1 MTGQAV
7 IGFAFLFAFAWAIS
21 EDRRAVSWR
30 LVAVGIALQVLFALV
45 LIKAPFAKHVFLAL
59 NAAVLV
65 IQQAT
70 EAGTTF
76 VFGYLGGGAL
86 PFEESRAGSSFVLGF
101 RALPLIL
108 VVSALSA
115 LLFYWRILPRIVK
128 GCAWVLSRSMGIGG
142 ALGVGAAANIF
153 VGMVESPVIVRPYVA
168 RMHRGEL
175 FALMTT
181 GMATIAGTVMVLYA
195 TVLGPVIPDAL
206 GQILSASVIN
216 VPAALVIAGLMV
228 PAPGAATD
236 AAAVGESD
244 AESAMDAIAAGTAA
258 GVKLVINVAAML
270 IVLVALV
277 ALFNQLLGLLPD
289 VAGDPLSMQRILG
302 WFSRAVGLAHRHPL
316 GRGGHRR
323 RTARQQARV
332 ERVDR
337 LPRSGRPAPGRA
349 LATDAA
355 DPGLR
360 DVRLCQSRQSRD
372 SGRRPWHHRRGPA
385 QRDRGAWRQITAGGI
400 SRDLYDRRDRRRAR
414 DLNSRAQFRKRSG
427 ARSLGSTAMS
437 LGMPAP
443 TARAAATRPS
453 AGEVLMP

>member
-7 IGFAFLFAFAWAIS
+7 LGFALLFAFAWSIS
-21 EDRRAVSWR
+21 EDRKAVSWR
-30 LVAVGIALQVLFALV
+30 LVAVGIGLQFLFALV
-45 LIKAPFAKHVFLAL
+45 LIKAPFAKHAFLAL

-76 VFGYLGGGAL
+76 VFGYLGGGTL
-86 PFEESRAGSSFVLGF
+86 PFEESPTGSSFVLGF

-128 GCAWVLSRSMGIGG
+128 GCAWVLSRSLGIGG

-153 VGMVESPVIVRPYVA
+153 VGMVESPVLVRPYVA

-236 AAAVGESD
+236 ATAVGESD
-244 AESAMDAIAAGTAA
+244 AESAMDAIATGTAA
-258 GVKLVINVAAML
+258 GIKLVINVAAML

-277 ALFNQLLGLLPD
+277 ALVNQLLGLLPD
-289 VAGDPLSMQRILG
+289 VAGSSLSMQRILG
-302 WFSRAVGLAHRHPL
+302 WILAPLAWLVGIPW
-316 GRGGHRR
+316 
-323 RTARQQARV
+323 
-332 ERVDR
+332 EE
-337 LPRSGRPAPGRA
+337 
-349 LATDAA
+349 AA
-355 DPGLR
+355 
-360 DVRLCQSRQSRD
+360 
-372 SGRRPWHHRRGPA
+372 
-385 QRDRGAWRQITAGGI
+385 TAGGLLASKLVLNELIAYLDLAALPPDAI
-400 SRDLYDRRDRRRAR
+400 SPRTRLILVYAMCGFANLGSLGILVGGLGTIAPDRRSEIAA
-414 DLNSRAQFRKRSG
+414 LGVKSLLAGFLATCATG
-427 ARSLGSTAMS
+427 AIVAVL
-437 LGMPAP
+437 
-443 TARAAATRPS
+443 AT
-453 AGEVLMP
+453 